1 MARRIL
7 DNRLY
12 NTLQAIP
19 AQMIIMYSFVISK
32 ISSGVFITRSR
43 LSMLAILTAVIT
55 IVTITDRMAA
65 LPILLRIPSRS
76 PAPKRCAVSTVNPVV
91 SPCVNPKIRKL
102 TDPVAPTAA
111 NASTPTNRPT
121 ITVSTM
127 LYSCWKI
134 LPMIIGMINFV
145 ISLEGLPFVISSS
158 INLFSRKNR
167 APEGPVSHTYTL
179 MLASSI
185 TVSRQYPRSL
195 RNRYPAC
202 SQFCASIW
210 LLPTPSK

>member
-91 SPCVNPKIRKL
+91 SPWVNPRIRKL

-121 ITVSTM
+121 IMVSTI
-127 LYSCWKI
+127 LYNCWKI

-158 INLFSRKNR
+158 INLLSRKNR
-167 APEGPVSHTYTL
+167 APEGPVSYTHVYL
-179 MLASSI
+179 FLNI
-185 TVSRQYPRSL
+185 TVNRQYPRPL

>member
-1 MARRIL
+1 M
-7 DNRLY
+7 
-12 NTLQAIP
+12 QAIP

-43 LSMLAILTAVIT
+43 LSMPAILTAVIT

-91 SPCVNPKIRKL
+91 SPWVNPRIRKL

-121 ITVSTM
+121 IMVSTI
-127 LYSCWKI
+127 LYNCWKI

-167 APEGPVSHTYTL
+167 APEGPVSYTHVYFTHVYL
-179 MLASSI
+179 FLNI
-185 TVSRQYPRSL
+185 TVNRQYPRPL

-202 SQFCASIW
+202 SRFCASIW

>member
-1 MARRIL
+1 
-7 DNRLY
+7 
-12 NTLQAIP
+12 
-19 AQMIIMYSFVISK
+19 
-32 ISSGVFITRSR
+32 
-43 LSMLAILTAVIT
+43 MLAILTAVIK

-91 SPCVNPKIRKL
+91 SPWVNPRIRKL

-121 ITVSTM
+121 IMVSTI
-127 LYSCWKI
+127 LYNCWKI
-134 LPMIIGMINFV
+134 LPIIIGMINFV

-167 APEGPVSHTYTL
+167 TQEGPVSYTYTL
-179 MLASSI
+179 ILASSI
-185 TVSRQYPRSL
+185 TVRRQYPRPL

-202 SQFCASIW
+202 SRFCASIW

>member
-1 MARRIL
+1 
-7 DNRLY
+7 
-12 NTLQAIP
+12 
-19 AQMIIMYSFVISK
+19 MIIMYSFVISK
-32 ISSGVFITRSR
+32 ISSGVFITRSS
-43 LSMLAILTAVIT
+43 LSMPAILTAVIT

-91 SPCVNPKIRKL
+91 SPWVNPRIRKL

-121 ITVSTM
+121 IMVSTI
-127 LYSCWKI
+127 LYNCWKI

-167 APEGPVSHTYTL
+167 APEGPVSYTHVYFTHVYL
-179 MLASSI
+179 FLNI
-185 TVSRQYPRSL
+185 TVNRQYPRPL

-202 SQFCASIW
+202 SRFCASIW

>member
-1 MARRIL
+1 
-7 DNRLY
+7 
-12 NTLQAIP
+12 
-19 AQMIIMYSFVISK
+19 MIIMYSFVISK

-43 LSMLAILTAVIT
+43 LSMPPILTAVIT

-91 SPCVNPKIRKL
+91 SPWVNPRIRKL

-121 ITVSTM
+121 IMVSTI
-127 LYSCWKI
+127 LYNCWKI

-167 APEGPVSHTYTL
+167 APEGPVSYTHVYFTHVYL
-179 MLASSI
+179 FLNI
-185 TVSRQYPRSL
+185 TVNRQYPRPL

-202 SQFCASIW
+202 SRFCASIW

>member
-1 MARRIL
+1 
-7 DNRLY
+7 
-12 NTLQAIP
+12 
-19 AQMIIMYSFVISK
+19 MIIMYSFVISK
-32 ISSGVFITRSR
+32 ISSGVFITRSS

-91 SPCVNPKIRKL
+91 SPWVNPRIRKL

-121 ITVSTM
+121 IMVSTI
-127 LYSCWKI
+127 LYNCWKI

-167 APEGPVSHTYTL
+167 APEGPISYTYTL

-185 TVSRQYPRSL
+185 TVSRQYPRPL

-202 SQFCASIW
+202 SRFCASIW